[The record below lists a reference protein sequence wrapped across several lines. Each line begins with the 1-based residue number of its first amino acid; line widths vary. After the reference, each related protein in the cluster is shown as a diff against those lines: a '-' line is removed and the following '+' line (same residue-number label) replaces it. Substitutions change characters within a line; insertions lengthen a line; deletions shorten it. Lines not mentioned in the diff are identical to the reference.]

1 MAASDVI
8 NGTDVMVFISPS
20 SGTTT
25 WTVIGH
31 ATSHSLSIKMATR
44 DTSNKGT
51 ANYVTKSSGRLEV
64 TGTIEGLYMDDDK
77 YNYEDLMTLVLAR
90 NPVLMIFGREASA
103 GVPDTTT
110 TGKTHF
116 YCSGKF
122 IITSLDAT
130 FPDQE
135 NSTYTATIEHYSGFV
150 MNQLITS

>member
-8 NGTDVMVFISPS
+8 NGTDVMVFMSPS

-31 ATSHSLSIKMATR
+31 ATSHSLSIDVATR

-51 ANYVTKSSGRLEV
+51 AAYETSAAGRIKV

-77 YNYEDLMTLVLAR
+77 YNLEDLMTAILAR
-90 NPVLMIFGREASA
+90 EPMLMIFGREASA

-116 YCSGKF
+116 YCSGQF
-122 IITSLDAT
+122 ILSNLQAT

-135 NSTYTATIEHYSGFV
+135 NSTYTATITHHSGFV